1 MAYYSIST
9 PNMKRAG
16 TANVSLY
23 ESVDSPYNFLGKDIV
38 HLFQSHVP
46 FSLLFTRY
54 VCEDENPF
62 RVIMLSPDF
71 SMNSTLSYK
80 EFEMVVRDRPL
91 HQHDTYE
98 LMYILSGEL
107 FQRIENTRHKYIENS
122 CCLINR
128 SIRHAEEYNTNF
140 HSVNLS
146 LSRDF
151 LLTLLEEGEQ
161 NYFRAEKSHVPTDLF
176 RFLQGEFQ
184 KNGASEK
191 KYIDFTPRASVST
204 IKGNIHYL
212 FDQMT
217 TLILNPGP
225 GTSLMLRAIIYR
237 IFYYLNNT
245 SYYDT
250 TPMQLGTP
258 TESRLF
264 SQITELMEQTDG
276 RISRT
281 RLSEELNYSGNYLNR
296 VVQKYSGMN
305 IFEYGNSYT
314 MQKASQLLTSSE
326 KSISDI
332 IFELGFTDRTH
343 FYKLFEKEF
352 GMTPRAYRLQNTGE
366 HGLS

>member
-9 PNMKRAG
+9 LNMKRSG
-16 TANVSLY
+16 TINVSAY
-23 ESVDSPYNFLGKDIV
+23 ESIDSPYSFLGKDTV
-38 HLFQSHVP
+38 SLFQSHVP

-54 VCEDENPF
+54 ACEDENPF
-62 RVIMLSPDF
+62 RIVMLSPDF
-71 SMNSTLSYK
+71 SMSTTLSHK
-80 EFEMVVRDRPL
+80 EFELVVRDRPL

-128 SIRHAEEYNTNF
+128 SIRHAEEYNASF

-151 LLTLLEEGEQ
+151 LLTLLEESEQ
-161 NYFRAEKSHVPTDLF
+161 SYFLAERKYIPTELSNF
-176 RFLQGEFQ
+176 FQSEYQ
-184 KNGASEK
+184 KNSASEK
-191 KYIDFTPRASVST
+191 KYIDFNPRSEVS
-204 IKGNIHYL
+204 IIEKKIYCL

-217 TLILNPGP
+217 ALILNPGP

-237 IFYYLNNT
+237 IFYYLNNKT
-245 SYYDT
+245 YYEA
-250 TPMQLGTP
+250 TPIQLGTP

-264 SQITELMEQTDG
+264 SKITELMEQTDG
-276 RISRT
+276 RIGRT
-281 RLSEELNYSGNYLNR
+281 GLSEALNYSGNYLNR
-296 VVQKYSGMN
+296 IVRKYSGMS
-305 IFEYGNSYT
+305 IFEFGNSFS
-314 MQKASQLLTSSE
+314 MQKASQLLTNSE

-332 IFELGFTDRTH
+332 ILELGFTDRTH

-352 GMTPRAYRLQNTGE
+352 GMTPRAYRLQNTRY
-366 HGLS
+366 